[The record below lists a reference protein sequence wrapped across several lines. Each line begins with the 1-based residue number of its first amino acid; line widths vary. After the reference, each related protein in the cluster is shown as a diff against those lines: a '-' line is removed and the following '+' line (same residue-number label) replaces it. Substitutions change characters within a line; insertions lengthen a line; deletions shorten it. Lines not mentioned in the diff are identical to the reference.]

1 MAQHSYRT
9 SETGLTVHSEVFTAN
24 KTITTIPAG
33 VRHVKIYIFHRTTG
47 RVNIAGNQWDQATAN
62 TEQHLDLWLN
72 LAADSDIT
80 VTGTGAISVAW
91 S

>member
-1 MAQHSYRT
+1 MSKFSYRT
-9 SETGLTVHSEVFTAN
+9 SETGLTVVSEVFTAN

-47 RVNIAGNQWDQATAN
+47 RVNIDGNQWDQATAN

-72 LAADSDIT
+72 LANDSDVA
-80 VTGTGAISVAW
+80 VTGTGAISIAW